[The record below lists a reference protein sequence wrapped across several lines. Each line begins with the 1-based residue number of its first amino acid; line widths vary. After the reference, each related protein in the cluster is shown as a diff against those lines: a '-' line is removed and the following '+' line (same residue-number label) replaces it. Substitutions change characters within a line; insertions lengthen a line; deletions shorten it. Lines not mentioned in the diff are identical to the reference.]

1 MTPKQAVVLVGGR
14 GTRMWPLSAERPKGL
29 LPLAGEPF
37 IDYQVAGLAD
47 AGVRQV
53 FLAVDTDHL
62 EAWREYAAA
71 VVGVSVRLSVE
82 RFPLDTAGPVR
93 ALLDDLDDTFFVLN
107 GDVVVRTDLGRLAG
121 SAPDGAAATL
131 ALVEVDDPSA
141 YGVVVTDDRGMVKRF
156 VEKPRRD
163 QAPART
169 VNAGIYLMRREALSA
184 YGPGPLSFEQVVFP
198 DLVEQG
204 RLAGVIVEAAW
215 IDIGTPSLYLD
226 THAQVLTERGTP
238 HVVPDGVDAAGAWA
252 WIAADANVA
261 PGARVSESVVLGG
274 AIVEDGA
281 LVHRAIV
288 GWGARIGGGAVVT
301 GETLVGPRAVVG
313 PGCELDHGM
322 RVAGDAVLSERAVT
336 FRPPE

>member
-1 MTPKQAVVLVGGR
+1 VTPKQAVVLAGGR
-14 GTRMWPLSAERPKGL
+14 GTRMWPLSAEMPKGL
-29 LPLAGEPF
+29 LPLAGVPF
-37 IDYQVAGLAD
+37 IDYQVSRLVD
-47 AGVRQV
+47 AGVREI
-53 FLAVDTDHL
+53 FLAVGTDHL
-62 EAWREYAAA
+62 DAWREYAAA
-71 VVGVSVRLSVE
+71 VESVSVRLSVE
-82 RFPLDTAGPVR
+82 HEPLDTAGPVR
-93 ALLDDLDDTFFVLN
+93 ALLGDLDDPFFVLN

-141 YGVVVTDDRGMVKRF
+141 YGVVVTDDRGTVERF
-156 VEKPRRD
+156 VEKPPRA

-169 VNAGIYLMRREALSA
+169 VNAGIYLMRREALSSYA
-184 YGPGPLSFEQVVFP
+184 PGPRSFEQVVFP

-204 RLAGVIVEAAW
+204 RLAGVVIEAAW

-226 THAQVLTERGTP
+226 THAEVLTERGTP
-238 HVVPDGVDAAGAWA
+238 HVAPDGVDSAGAWA
-252 WIAADANVA
+252 WIAADATVA
-261 PGARVSESVVLGG
+261 PGARVSESVILGG

-281 LVHRAIV
+281 VVRRAIV
-288 GWGARIGGGAVVT
+288 GWDARIGRAAVVT

-322 RVAGDAVLSERAVT
+322 RLAADTVLSARAVT